1 MLLREKDKVTLHKIF
16 DTCDYS
22 IEVLAF
28 GSRVNGDAHEGS
40 DLDLVIKCR
49 ERNGIPVDV
58 FNDLSDLIRDSLI
71 PILVDFRDWDSL
83 PQTCHTNI
91 MAKYEV
97 FYSNL

>member
-28 GSRVNGDAHEGS
+28 GSRVNGDAHDGS
-40 DLDLVIKCR
+40 
-49 ERNGIPVDV
+49 
-58 FNDLSDLIRDSLI
+58 DLSDLIRDSLI

>member
-1 MLLREKDKVTLHKIF
+1 MLLCEKDKVTLHKIF
-16 DTCDYS
+16 DTCDFS

-28 GSRVNGDAHEGS
+28 GSRVKGEAHEGS

-49 ERNGIPVDV
+49 DRNGIPVDV
-58 FNDLSDLIRDSLI
+58 FNDLSDLMRDSLI

-83 PQTCHTNI
+83 PSSFHSNI